1 MNTIPKKALIIGGS
15 MAGLFAGNLLHQ
27 AGWDVIILEKSSVP
41 LISRGTGLATHPG
54 LIKALQAAHAQFDP
68 ATLGVNTD
76 RRFFNTRDGRILAE
90 AVVPQQMTTWA
101 RLLKS
106 LLLAF
111 PGDRY
116 RLNQTVTQVIDGNH
130 EQLAQVE
137 LSDGQVLHADLVVA
151 ADGHRSE
158 VRRKLFQAPALA
170 YSGYVAWRAM
180 IQRDQLSP
188 EAQQFI
194 GDGFGF
200 QQSPGQQMVGYAVL
214 SPEDE
219 QVGVNIV
226 WYRRTD
232 ADRLRDILT
241 DARGVHHP
249 EGIAPHLLRAEV
261 LDQIRQDAHD
271 LLHPA
276 WSQVVR
282 EAPEILVQAINDGWC
297 DRMAL
302 NRVAMVGDAA
312 FVVRPHVGQG
322 VVKAAGDALA
332 LLEQL
337 QCHPHDLPMA
347 LQAFSELRVPMG
359 HLAVKMARQLGA
371 VIAPPDPALADW
383 ARYYADPT
391 HLIRETALE
400 IPGIA
405 HLA

>member
-1 MNTIPKKALIIGGS
+1 
-15 MAGLFAGNLLHQ
+15 
-27 AGWDVIILEKSSVP
+27 
-41 LISRGTGLATHPG
+41 
-54 LIKALQAAHAQFDP
+54 LIKALQAARAQFDP

-76 RRFFNTRDGRILAE
+76 RRFFNTRDGQILAE

-101 RLLKS
+101 RLLKT

-111 PGDRY
+111 PTDRY
-116 RLNQTVTQVIDGNH
+116 HLNQAVTRVIDGDAH
-130 EQLAQVE
+130 QLAQVE
-137 LSDGQVLHADLVVA
+137 LSDGRVLQADLVIA

-158 VRRKLFQAPALA
+158 VRRKVFQAPALA

-180 IQRDQLSP
+180 MRRDQLSP

-241 DARGVHHP
+241 DAQGVHHP
-249 EGIAPHLLRAEV
+249 EGIAPHLLRADV
-261 LDQIRQDAHD
+261 LDQIRQDAFD

-282 EAPEILVQAINDGWC
+282 QTPEILVQPINDGWC
-297 DRMAL
+297 DRMAV

-332 LLEQL
+332 LVEQL
-337 QCHPHDLPMA
+337 QRHAQDILAA
-347 LQAFSELRVPMG
+347 LAAFSAQRVPMG

-371 VIAPPDPALADW
+371 VIAPPAPDLADW

-391 HLIRETALE
+391 HLIQETALE

>member
-1 MNTIPKKALIIGGS
+1 MKHTPKKALVIGGS
-15 MAGLFAGNLLHQ
+15 MAGLFAGNLLLQ

-54 LIKALQAAHAQFDP
+54 LIKALQAAGAQFDP
-68 ATLGVNTD
+68 ATLGVHTD
-76 RRFFNTRDGRILAE
+76 RRFFNTRDGRILAQ

-111 PGDRY
+111 PAQRY
-116 RLNQTVTQVIDGNH
+116 RLSQTVTRVRDGDA
-130 EQLAQVE
+130 QQMAQVE
-137 LSDGQVLHADLVVA
+137 LSDGQVLQADLVVA
-151 ADGHRSE
+151 CDGHRSE
-158 VRRKLFQAPALA
+158 VRRTLFQAPALA

-180 IQRDQLSP
+180 IKRDRLSP

-200 QQSPGQQMVGYAVL
+200 QQSTGQQMVGYAVL
-214 SPEDE
+214 SPEDG

-232 ADRLRDILT
+232 ESGLRDILS
-241 DARGVHHP
+241 DARGVHHA
-249 EGIAPHLLRAEV
+249 EGIAPHLLRPEV
-261 LDQIRQDAHD
+261 LDRIRQDAHD
-271 LLHPA
+271 VLHPA
-276 WSQVVR
+276 WAQVVR
-282 EAPEILVQAINDGWC
+282 QTPEILVQPINDGWC

-302 NRVAMVGDAA
+302 NRVAMLGDAA

-332 LLEQL
+332 LVEQL
-337 QCHPHDLPMA
+337 QEQPHDIAQA
-347 LQAFSELRVPMG
+347 LHRFSGLRVPMG
-359 HLAVKMARQLGA
+359 HLAVTRARQLGA

-383 ARYYADPT
+383 ARHYADPS
-391 HLIRETALE
+391 HLIEETAVE

>member
-1 MNTIPKKALIIGGS
+1 MNATPKKALIIGGS

-54 LIKALQAAHAQFDP
+54 LIKALQAARAQFDP

-76 RRFFNTRDGRILAE
+76 RRFFNTRDGQILAE
-90 AVVPQQMTTWA
+90 TVVPQQMTTWA

-111 PGDRY
+111 PSDRY
-116 RLNQTVTQVIDGNH
+116 RLNQVVTRVTDGSPDK
-130 EQLAQVE
+130 LAQVE
-137 LSDGQVLHADLVVA
+137 LSDGQTLQADLVIA

-158 VRRKLFQAPALA
+158 VRRQLFQAPALA

-180 IQRDQLSP
+180 TRRDRLSGP
-188 EAQQFI
+188 AQQFI

-214 SPEDE
+214 SPEDA

-232 ADRLRDILT
+232 AERLRDILT
-241 DARGVHHP
+241 DERGIHHA
-249 EGIAPHLLRAEV
+249 EGIAPNMLRAQV
-261 LDQIRQDAHD
+261 LEQIRQDAKD
-271 LLHPA
+271 ILHPA
-276 WSQVVR
+276 WSEVVLQS
-282 EAPEILVQAINDGWC
+282 PEILVQPINDGWC
-297 DRMAL
+297 DRMACQ
-302 NRVAMVGDAA
+302 RVAMVGDAA

-332 LLEQL
+332 LVEQL
-337 QCHPHDLPMA
+337 QRQAHDIPAA
-347 LQAFSELRVPMG
+347 LAAFSELRVPMG

-383 ARYYADPT
+383 ARHYADPV
-391 HLIRETALE
+391 HLIQETAVE